1 MTYLFYKKL
10 LKKKGD
16 VIMVMNS
23 VENYRR
29 KPVKITKDIVAYIIA
44 NKNTLIDKGVAKRV
58 SNSCQCIECGKES
71 DIYLTVKGD
80 GSTSMCLNCAIG
92 VALDKAIEINCT
104 TSDGTGSSAG
114 STSGSTDNDVANGAA
129 NGTVRKMDCFS

>member
-44 NKNTLIDKGVAKRV
+44 NKNTLVDKGVVKRV

-92 VALDKAIEINCT
+92 VTLDKAIEINCT
-104 TSDGTGSSAG
+104 TSDAAKSI
-114 STSGSTDNDVANGAA
+114 ANGTD

>member
-1 MTYLFYKKL
+1 
-10 LKKKGD
+10 
-16 VIMVMNS
+16 MVMNS

-44 NKNTLIDKGVAKRV
+44 NKNTLIDKGVVKRV

-92 VALDKAIEINCT
+92 VTLDKAIEINCT
-104 TSDGTGSSAG
+104 TSDGAKSI
-114 STSGSTDNDVANGAA
+114 ANGAA

>member
-1 MTYLFYKKL
+1 
-10 LKKKGD
+10 
-16 VIMVMNS
+16 MVMNS

-44 NKNTLIDKGVAKRV
+44 NKNTLIDKGVVKRV

-92 VALDKAIEINCT
+92 VTLDKAIEINCT
-104 TSDGTGSSAG
+104 TSDGAKSIANG
-114 STSGSTDNDVANGAA
+114 TDNDVANGAA